1 MALVALTGRVT
12 YLEEALMESLGSILV
27 DIDATAPAHPAL
39 TRAVR
44 LARASGATLTIV
56 DVVNVPAYA
65 RRYFPADLEEEMLTS
80 RRQQLERIAHA
91 VKDVA
96 ADAKLLTGRPATAL
110 IQEVLRSKHDLL
122 MRSHALDSA
131 ASAPKPF
138 GAVDMELLRKCPC
151 PVLLVRPGVLDPRPA
166 IVGAVN
172 ASTEEPVERALNVK
186 IAEWAL
192 LLARLEDGVPMLLQ
206 AWVPFAQ
213 TKVRSHAS
221 DEAFAAYVEDVR
233 SRTANDLRQLV
244 RSIGERMAA
253 VQTIHRRGEPE
264 EVIPEYAAT
273 GGIDLMVMGTVA
285 RSGIAGLLMG
295 NTAERVL
302 RKLPCSVLAV
312 KPDGFVSPVRLDSV

>member
-1 MALVALTGRVT
+1 
-12 YLEEALMESLGSILV
+12 MESLGSILV

-39 TRAVR
+39 ARAVR
-44 LARASGATLTIV
+44 LARASRATLTIV

-65 RRYFPADLEEEMLTS
+65 RRYLPVDVEEEMLAA
-80 RRQQLERIAHA
+80 RRQQLTRVAHA
-91 VKDVA
+91 ITDVA
-96 ADAKLLTGRPATAL
+96 TDTKLLTGRPGTAL
-110 IQEVLRSKHDLL
+110 IQEVLRSRHDLL
-122 MRSHALDSA
+122 MRSHARDSM

-151 PVLLVRPGVLDPRPA
+151 PVLLVRPGALDQHPRIA
-166 IVGAVN
+166 GAVN
-172 ASTEEPVERALNVK
+172 ASTEEPAEGALNVK
-186 IAEWAL
+186 IAEWTL
-192 LLARLEDGVPMLLQ
+192 LLARLEDGVPLLLQ
-206 AWVPFAQ
+206 AWAPFAES
-213 TKVRSHAS
+213 KVRSHAS

-233 SRTANDLRQLV
+233 SRTANDLRQLA
-244 RSIGERMAA
+244 RSLGERMAA
-253 VQTIHRRGEPE
+253 VQTVHRRGEPE
-264 EVIPEYAAT
+264 EVIPEYAAA